1 MTRSRA
7 SLYVRLSRQA
17 TDSNLSLDGMRD
29 DLRDLCQREGLTEVA
44 LHVDDGLSGGYR
56 DRPAFAEWL
65 ADARSGRAD
74 VLLTW
79 AVDRLTR
86 EGLNVAAQLLDV
98 VEGKDPETG
107 RQISRPVRLLDIKGL
122 DSEHGETFRL
132 RFVLQAE
139 IARAER
145 ERMRER
151 AKTAHRRLSQAG
163 RYRGGAAPY
172 GYRAVDAPDGKGKT
186 LEIDQREAEAIR
198 ECVDRVL
205 NGNTLNRVARWLN
218 DQGYKPRRAA
228 QWSRAAL
235 VSVLVGDAILGR
247 VSRGGKPVRDSEG
260 EILAPFPAIVTEAES
275 TALRA
280 ACNPG
285 GERKTPMGRRPSRLL
300 SGLLTCW
307 SCGTKLTVWRRTGK
321 AAAYR
326 CASRSQGLP
335 CAGSVTVGAETI
347 EEHVTALYLGEVG
360 DMPLLHERVIVEGVD
375 ELTAV
380 DADIADIMAQVAT
393 QATASLFERLTA
405 LQARRA
411 ALESKPPTQRVEI
424 VDTGQTIAEWWEG
437 AHLDDR
443 RDTLAGHFEQLTLE
457 PGKRGQRTFDP
468 GRLAVTLTRKLPDRA
483 EVAEMGARAGQ
494 HKGRRLEYDM

>member
-1 MTRSRA
+1 MTRNRA

-17 TDSNLSLDGMRD
+17 IETNLSLDGMRD
-29 DLRDLCQREGLTEVA
+29 DLLDLCQREGLAEVA
-44 LHVDDGLSGGYR
+44 LHVDDGLTGGFR
-56 DRPAFAEWL
+56 DRPAFLAWI

-74 VLLTW
+74 VMLTW

-107 RQISRPVRLLDIKGL
+107 RQISRPVRLMDVKGL

-151 AKTAHRRLSQAG
+151 AKAAHRRLAQAG
-163 RYRGGAAPY
+163 RYRGGATPW
-172 GYRAVDAPDGKGKT
+172 GYRAVPAPDGKGMT
-186 LEIDQREAEAIR
+186 LAIEPREAEAIR

-228 QWSRAAL
+228 QWSRQAL
-235 VSVLVGDAILGR
+235 VSMLTGDAILGR
-247 VSRGGKPVRDSEG
+247 VSRAGKPVRDAEG
-260 EILAPFPAIVTEAES
+260 EILAPYPPIISEAES
-275 TALRA
+275 AALRS

-285 GERKTPMGRRPSRLL
+285 GERRTPMGRQPSRLL

-307 SCGTKLTVWRRTGK
+307 SCGAKLVVWRRTDRV
-321 AAAYR
+321 AAYR
-326 CASRSQGLP
+326 CPSRTMGQT
-335 CAGSVTVGAETI
+335 CAGSVSVGAEVI
-347 EEHVTALYLGEVG
+347 ENHVTALYLGEVG
-360 DMPLLHERVIVEGVD
+360 AMPLLHERVIVEGVD
-375 ELTAV
+375 ELAAI
-380 DADIADIMAQVAT
+380 DADIADVMAQVAT
-393 QATASLFERLTA
+393 RATASLFERLTA
-405 LQARRA
+405 LQAQRE
-411 ALESKPPTQRVEI
+411 ALEATPPTQRTVLE
-424 VDTGQTIAEWWEG
+424 DTGQTIAEWWEG

-443 RDTLAGHFEQLTLE
+443 RDTLAGHFERLALG
-457 PGKRGQRTFDP
+457 PGTRGARTFDAARLDAVP
-468 GRLAVTLTRKLPDRA
+468 YKRTADPAEIAAIRATLGR
-483 EVAEMGARAGQ
+483 
-494 HKGRRLEYDM
+494 